1 VCNVFKGTN
10 PWTEHYSAIQ
20 AEVPDADDTDTALNT
35 RLLTQLGSADLLLIG
50 GEASSH
56 CVRAT
61 TEHIV
66 QHLPLLQPG
75 WTAERVVLLTDCMS
89 PVGGFE
95 AEHTAFL
102 NAMRAQGA
110 QLVNSSE
117 ISL

>member
-1 VCNVFKGTN
+1 MRKVTKGEN

-20 AEVPDADDTDTALNT
+20 AEVPDAADAHTQLNTALLADLD
-35 RLLTQLGSADLLLIG
+35 RADLLLIA

-66 QHLPLLQPG
+66 ANLPGGRP
-75 WTAERVVLLTDCMS
+75 ERIVLLTDCMS

-95 AEHTAFL
+95 AQHAGVPRRRC
-102 NAMRAQGA
+102 ARRACG
-110 QLVNSSE
+110 
-117 ISL
+117 